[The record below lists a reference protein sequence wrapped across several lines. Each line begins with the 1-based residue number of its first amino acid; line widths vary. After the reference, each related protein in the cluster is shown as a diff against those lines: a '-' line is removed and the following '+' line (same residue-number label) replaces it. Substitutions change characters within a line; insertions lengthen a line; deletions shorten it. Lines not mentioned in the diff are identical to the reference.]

1 MQSNMSDYDD
11 EYGLNQIV
19 KTHFRILDQLLLDR
33 ILCAV
38 HASLWQDSVA
48 MNISMCKKLVVDD
61 NGNEEVAKIMILNN
75 NG

>member
-48 MNISMCKKLVVDD
+48 MNISMCKKIVLDD
-61 NGNEEVAKIMILNN
+61 DGNEEVSELIVMDS